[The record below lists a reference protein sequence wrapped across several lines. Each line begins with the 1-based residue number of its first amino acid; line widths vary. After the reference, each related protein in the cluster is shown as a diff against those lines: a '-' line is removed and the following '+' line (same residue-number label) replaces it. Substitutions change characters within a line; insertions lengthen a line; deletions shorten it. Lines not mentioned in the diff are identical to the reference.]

1 MKSIKEGDLIW
12 QPSPAVIENANLSHY
27 MRWLAENKIAQV
39 TNYDE
44 LWQWSVTEIADFW
57 QSIVQYRDIQFTKE
71 ADSVLTD
78 SAMPGARWL
87 PGAEIN
93 YTQNIFHKRNDTQP
107 MMLMKAEDS
116 PLQTLSWSEVY
127 DKVHRL
133 ATVMRDMGITKGDR
147 VVNFMPNRAETII
160 ALLATA
166 SIGAIWSSCAP
177 DFGAKSVLDRF
188 TQIEPKL
195 LFAVD
200 GYRYG
205 GKDYDRRDV
214 VAELQEKL
222 ASLEHTILVPHIS
235 PDTSGLE
242 QSSLWNNVLDNAT
255 PSAELE
261 FEPVPFDHPLWILYS
276 SGTTGLPKPIVHG
289 HGGIILEHAKSLAL
303 HHDLREGDR
312 FFWYTSTGWMMWNY
326 LLGALFSGASIIV
339 YDGSPAYPDMNSL
352 WQLAEESGMTY
363 LGTSAAFI
371 SACIKA
377 EIQPDQYYDLS
388 KIRGLGSTGS
398 PLSLSGF
405 EWVYENI
412 NSDLA
417 LESLSG
423 GTDICTGFVGGVR
436 TKAIYAGE
444 IQGASLGCYVM
455 AYDDDANPVIDEVGE
470 LVVTKPMPS
479 MPIYFWNDP
488 EMQRYKDSY
497 FEMFDGIW
505 RHGDWIKINERGGC
519 VIYGRSDSTI
529 NRQGIRMGT
538 SEIYQAVEALDEI
551 LDSLIIDLELLGRES
566 YMPLFVV
573 LREGLELSDEL
584 SNRIKKTIRATVS
597 PRHAPDEIFQI
608 DEVPYT
614 LSGKKIEVP
623 IRKILLGHDLQ
634 KAANPGAMRNPHT
647 LQYFI
652 DFAQRLNDTD

>member
-1 MKSIKEGDLIW
+1 MTTIKEGDLIW
-12 QPSPAVIENANLSHY
+12 QPSPEVIENANLTHY
-27 MRWLAENKIAQV
+27 MRWLSDNQNIEAN
-39 TNYDE
+39 NYDE

-57 QSIVQYRDIQFTKE
+57 QSIIYYCDIRFSTE
-71 ADSVLTD
+71 ASTVLADST
-78 SAMPGARWL
+78 MPGATWF
-87 PGAEIN
+87 PGAELN
-93 YTQNIFHKRNDTQP
+93 YTENIFHKRNDSQP
-107 MMLMKAEDS
+107 MMLVKAEDRS
-116 PLQTLSWSEVY
+116 VQSLSWSKVY
-127 DKVHRL
+127 ESVHRL
-133 ATVMRDMGITKGDR
+133 VTAMRAVGVTKGDR
-147 VVNFMPNRAETII
+147 VVNFMPNRPEAII

-166 SIGAIWSSCAP
+166 SIGAIWSSCSP

-188 TQIEPKL
+188 SQIEPKL

-214 VAELQEKL
+214 LAELQEKL
-222 ASLEHTILVPHIS
+222 PTLEHTILVPHIAGN
-235 PDTSGLE
+235 TSGLE
-242 QSSLWNNVLDNAT
+242 KTSLWDAVLKNAN
-255 PSAELE
+255 PSGELI

-289 HGGIILEHAKSLAL
+289 HGGIILEHAKTLSLTN
-303 HHDLREGDR
+303 DLRAGDR

-326 LLGALFSGASIIV
+326 LVGALFSGAMIIL

-352 WQLAEESGMTY
+352 WQLAEETGMTY

-377 EIQPDQYYDLS
+377 DIHPAQQYDLS

-405 EWVYENI
+405 QWVYDNI
-412 NSDLA
+412 NADLA
-417 LESLSG
+417 LESFSG

-436 TKAIYAGE
+436 IKPIHAGE
-444 IQGASLGCYVM
+444 IQGATLGSHVM
-455 AYDDDANPVIDEVGE
+455 AYDEDGNPVVDEVGE
-470 LVVTKPMPS
+470 LVLTKPMPS
-479 MPIYFWNDP
+479 MPIYFWNDLA
-488 EMQRYKDSY
+488 MQRYKDAY
-497 FEMFDGIW
+497 FEMYDGIW

-538 SEIYQAVEALDEI
+538 SEIYQAVEALVEI

-573 LREGLELSDEL
+573 LREGFELTEDL
-584 SNRIKKTIRATVS
+584 QNRIKQTIRSNVS
-597 PRHAPDEIFQI
+597 PRHAPNEIFEI
-608 DEVPYT
+608 EEVPYT
-614 LSGKKIEVP
+614 LSGKKMEVP
-623 IRKILLGHDLQ
+623 IRKILLGRDLQ
-634 KAANPGAMRNPHT
+634 KATNPGAMRNPDT

-652 DFAQRLNDTD
+652 DFAKRLNDKG